1 MKNKTLPI
9 SSHSEEYKS
18 WIIELKQKIRRCQIK
33 AAIKVN
39 TELLKLYWQMGK
51 DINEKSLVAKWGA
64 GFFDKLSRD
73 LKTEFPDMTGF
84 SVTNLKYIKRFYMFY
99 SQSDIIRQQLVDEF
113 RQQLADEIELPIF
126 NIPWSHHIYII
137 SKCKT
142 IKEAL
147 FYVNQTIENGWSRS
161 VLEHNIDSELYKR
174 KNNAISNFS
183 KALPDTQSDLANQIL
198 KDPYN
203 FDFLTMTRDYCEK
216 ELEDALIHNITNF
229 LVELG
234 KGFAYVGKQVPLEVG
249 GKTFFPDLLF
259 YHLELRCF
267 IVVELKTKDFDPS
280 FLGQL
285 NFYVSAINHVMKKEC
300 DSPTIGLLICKTKNN
315 VIAQYALESS
325 NSPIGI
331 SEYELSKFIPD
342 NFKSSLPTIQEIEEN
357 LAE

>member
-1 MKNKTLPI
+1 MKNKTMPI
-9 SSHSEEYKS
+9 PNHSEEYKS
-18 WIIELKQKIRRCQIK
+18 WFIELKQKIRRCQIK

-51 DINEKSLVAKWGA
+51 DINEKSMVAKWGT

-99 SQSDIIRQQLVDEF
+99 NQSDIIRQQLVDEF
-113 RQQLADEIELPIF
+113 RQQVADEIELPIF

-137 SKCKT
+137 SKSQT
-142 IKEAL
+142 IDEAL

-161 VLEHNIDSELYKR
+161 VLEHNIDADLYKR
-174 KNNAISNFS
+174 KNNTVSNFS
-183 KALPDTQSDLANQIL
+183 KVLPDTQSDLANQIL

-216 ELEDALIHNITNF
+216 ELEDALIHNITSF

-234 KGFAYVGKQVPLEVG
+234 RGFAYVGKQIPLEVG

-267 IVVELKTKDFDPS
+267 VVVELKTKDFDPS

-285 NFYVSAINHVMKKEC
+285 NFYVTAINHVMKKEC
-300 DSPTIGLLICKTKNN
+300 DTPTIGLLICKTKNN
-315 VIAQYALESS
+315 IIAQYALESS

-342 NFKSSLPTIQEIEEN
+342 NFKSSLPTIQEIEEK

>member
-1 MKNKTLPI
+1 MKNKAIPI

-84 SVTNLKYIKRFYMFY
+84 SVTNLKYIKRFYLFY
-99 SQSDIIRQQLVDEF
+99 NQSDIIRQQLADEF
-113 RQQLADEIELPIF
+113 RQQAVDDFELPIF
-126 NIPWSHHIYII
+126 KIPWFHHIYII

-203 FDFLTMTRDYCEK
+203 FDFLTMSRDYCEK
-216 ELEDALIHNITNF
+216 ELEGALIHNITNF

-300 DSPTIGLLICKTKNN
+300 DTPTIGLLICKTKNN

>member
-1 MKNKTLPI
+1 M
-9 SSHSEEYKS
+9 
-18 WIIELKQKIRRCQIK
+18 
-33 AAIKVN
+33 
-39 TELLKLYWQMGK
+39 
-51 DINEKSLVAKWGA
+51 
-64 GFFDKLSRD
+64 
-73 LKTEFPDMTGF
+73 
-84 SVTNLKYIKRFYMFY
+84 
-99 SQSDIIRQQLVDEF
+99 
-113 RQQLADEIELPIF
+113 PIF